1 MNIPESVFNISLFE
15 KIEEDAFSCISE
27 NYHMLRFNETFTSS
41 LFAVVEY
48 SISF

>member
-27 NYHMLRFNETFTSS
+27 KLSHVRGLFNETSFVRSQS
-41 LFAVVEY
+41 LPKAA
-48 SISF
+48 